1 MEKGKEGE
9 MEKKWKGKRSGKGR
23 EVEKREKRQGD
34 KNLKWCLS
42 KIERRENINMKKE
55 EYYYWTDKIIMSKC
69 QIIRQW
75 KFNLW
80 GMKKERKIQI

>member
-1 MEKGKEGE
+1 M
-9 MEKKWKGKRSGKGR
+9 
-23 EVEKREKRQGD
+23 
-34 KNLKWCLS
+34 KWCIS
-42 KIERRENINMKKE
+42 KIERRENINMIKG